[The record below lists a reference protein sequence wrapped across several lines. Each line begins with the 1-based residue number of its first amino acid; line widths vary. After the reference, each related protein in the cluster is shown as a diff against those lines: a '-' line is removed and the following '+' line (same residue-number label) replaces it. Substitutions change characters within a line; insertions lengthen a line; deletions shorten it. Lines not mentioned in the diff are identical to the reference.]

1 MHIEYE
7 VRVLEIDVEKLIKKL
22 EKLGAKKV
30 GDWNQRRYAYDLD
43 KSSKNRWIRLRT
55 NGEETTLT
63 YKEILDK
70 TIDGTNEI
78 EFEVKDFEVV
88 NEFLQKIGF
97 TNGRYQENH
106 RIRYILNNVEL
117 DIDTWPMIPTYLEI
131 EGKNEKEVYDMIKL
145 LDLENEKIV
154 TDDVSE
160 VYKSYGNDVRYIKNL
175 KF

>member
-7 VRVLEIDVEKLIKKL
+7 VRVLEIDVEKLIKQL
-22 EKLGAKKV
+22 EELGAKKV
-30 GDWNQRRYAYDLD
+30 GDWNQRRYAYDLEEY
-43 KSSKNRWIRLRT
+43 SKNRWIRLRT
-55 NGEETTLT
+55 NGEQTTLT
-63 YKEILDK
+63 YKEILNK

-78 EFEVKDFEVV
+78 EFEVKDFDVA

-117 DIDTWPMIPTYLEI
+117 DIDTWPMLPTYLEI

-160 VYKSYGNDVRYIKNL
+160 VYKSYGHDVRYIKNL